1 MNHKHQS
8 LLSKHSPKKVQAII
22 DALLIHDLTH
32 DGRGVGRYDG
42 KVVFVSGALPDE
54 IVRVRITKQKS
65 QYTEADLI
73 EVLTPAESRV
83 MPLCAH
89 AFSCG
94 GCQLQHMRYDAQVE
108 SKSTLLERSLS
119 QKSLHVKKMA
129 EPLFAEPF
137 AYRRRAKFVLNR
149 HRELCFRSMG
159 GQTQVPISTCS
170 IITDKMNALL
180 SSLQVDLTS
189 EVLSAH
195 SLLDIEIWDLEGCYL
210 QLTVDAKWRAQQT
223 EQWQKWALE
232 HGVLGTSF
240 ISEHNRTFA
249 EDAIPVSPM
258 VMKYSVTG
266 LSLSVGEDQFIQANG
281 TMNDKMVQQA
291 CDWLEPINDDVAIDL
306 FCGIGNF
313 TIPLAKRVSRVLGLE
328 LNAQS
333 VERAQQNARDN
344 SVDNVQ
350 FAIGNLFDADWSLP
364 KETTLM
370 LLDPPWDGALSV
382 CEKIKKNKHLKK
394 IVYVS
399 CHPASLARDLAVLQ
413 AGGFKIQ
420 RVGLV
425 DQFPQTYH
433 IESMVL
439 LTR

>member
-8 LLSKHSPKKVQAII
+8 LLSKRSPKKVQAII
-22 DALLIHDLTH
+22 DALLIHDVTH
-32 DGRGVGRYDG
+32 DGRGVGRFDG
-42 KVVFVSGALPDE
+42 KVVFVAGALPDE

-73 EVLTPAESRV
+73 DLLTPSENRV
-83 MPLCAH
+83 IPECAH
-89 AFSCG
+89 ASSCG
-94 GCQLQHMRYDAQVE
+94 GCQLQHMRYEAQVNT
-108 SKSTLLERSLS
+108 KSALLARSLT
-119 QKSLHVKKMA
+119 QKSLVVKAIA
-129 EPLFAEPF
+129 EPLTAEPF
-137 AYRRRAKFVLNR
+137 AYRRRAKFVVNR
-149 HRELCFRSMG
+149 KRELCFRSIG
-159 GQTQVPISTCS
+159 GQAQVPISTCS
-170 IITDKMNALL
+170 IMTVDMNLL
-180 SSLQVDLTS
+180 LQGLQKDLQS
-189 EVLSAH
+189 EALSAH
-195 SLLDIEIWDLEGCYL
+195 SLLDVEMWDLQGCYL

-223 EQWQKWALE
+223 EQWQQWAAD
-232 HGVLGTSF
+232 HHVLGLSF

-249 EDAIPVSPM
+249 EDAFPVAPM
-258 VMKYSVTG
+258 VMHYSVAG
-266 LSLSVGEDQFIQANG
+266 LSLSVGEDQFIQANAR
-281 TMNDKMVQQA
+281 MNDKMVQQA
-291 CDWLEPINDDVAIDL
+291 CDWLEPTMDDVAIDL

-313 TIPLAKRVSRVLGLE
+313 TLPLAKRVSQVLGLE

-344 SVDNVQ
+344 AIENAQ
-350 FAIGNLFDADWSLP
+350 FAIGNLFDADWHLP

-399 CHPASLARDLAVLQ
+399 CHPASLARDLAILQ

-420 RVGLV
+420 RAGLV